1 MPECQSELGTKILKS
16 SGNMTMV
23 IDSLEKRGL
32 VDRRSAA
39 EDRRSPEANL
49 RAKGRALVQRI
60 LILPRHAAQ
69 IAGALGRSAQR
80 PIMSRWARGAASCD
94 WAD

>member
-16 SGNMTMV
+16 SGNMKMV

-32 VDRRSAA
+32 VDRRSAV
-39 EDRRSPEANL
+39 EDRRSPEAHL
-49 RAKGRALVQRI
+49 GAKGRALVQRI

-69 IAGALGRSAQR
+69 RLTT
-80 PIMSRWARGAASCD
+80 SRWVRGAASCG